1 MERTESTYTGVIMIL
16 QRDEHKGDVVN
27 AYHHMILQEAN
38 ENHIKKIHKTT
49 VDFIK
54 KNKAD
59 FKDFNNA
66 IKVANSILSKTD
78 ESDIISVIADLSNL
92 MKDSKKH
99 ENSLDNI
106 IDMV

>member
-1 MERTESTYTGVIMIL
+1 MII
-16 QRDEHKGDVVN
+16 QRDEHRADVRN
-27 AYHHMILQEAN
+27 AYQHMVMQEASD
-38 ENHIKKIHKTT
+38 NHKKKIHKAT

-54 KNKAD
+54 KNKAE
-59 FKDFNNA
+59 FKDFNGA
-66 IKVANSILSKTD
+66 MKVANTIPSMSE

-99 ENSLDNI
+99 ETSLDKI